1 MSEVLSK
8 KSDGSGTPESV
19 DDNPEGTSN
28 ILSPSEESA
37 IVALCGLKRS
47 PSGTSTASTTS
58 AASKKSFNPMATLF
72 KNFPFHSDTGF
83 GTMNPMYDDSDGDVI
98 AELPSPL
105 KPSVVTSKSL
115 PTMPLNTPPS
125 GGPSS
130 QQSSKVDI
138 CSTVPS
144 VTSSQISHGTKELIS
159 EMPPSPISQPQSPR
173 RSKSESYEVPKSKEP
188 ISHDFPTPPNTPF
201 SHPPSPSDKKQ
212 PVKETQA
219 ELCDEPN
226 YMYNPAMALR
236 GQLYDILGYP
246 VDMPN
251 TPRPRKGSVH
261 LSPDGTPKESKPF
274 PTYPANKN
282 IDSINGNGNK
292 NPEDDNNN
300 EENNK
305 NKGGDK
311 DKTTPSDADPKSEK
325 LDKLDDPEDKV
336 VACWSHRD
344 RPKVDEQ
351 LQKTDSDI
359 NQLNKRA
366 MDNAPPKDKS
376 ARKSVLIIADSPED
390 KKPPKQEDGENKRRS
405 LYEDLDVPMID
416 DEPEYR
422 KTDTPMTS
430 LSSNRSTAHS
440 EGLDLDFL
448 RESAAA
454 ELAEQLCEVTSEAGR
469 LITKELK
476 EGLDYLTKP
485 ENTLQFS
492 WVDAVTCVISIG
504 AFYFDLLS
512 DCLVAYYMYDDPHA
526 HTWFWATLAL
536 ILLPLVLTNGF
547 SLYWYWF
554 DERACQPQGGCY
566 RHPKVPWYVWLLRM
580 LAHLTLQASVLRQID
595 IIYYGFKSVDETL
608 EREAIVDEVMEAAHI
623 MPTEV
628 CLGEQEEE
636 EGREHQREEEG
647 KRKYLLGSSK
657 LSLKLEKRSG
667 SDPLS
672 RRASSCSRKTGGV
685 CSRGGYLALWI
696 HSERDAANVDLLLSL
711 IQDAPLLILHL
722 YILTKTL
729 PDQAKAGEL
738 SSTIILQILAMSASL
753 LTLAWS
759 VASFVRAVRL
769 TEPALSNL
777 SLLDLLL
784 LTLAHFCSI
793 SGQVMGFGLFAS
805 KLLIAFFVIISSHW
819 LAMSL
824 WILIQLMCF
833 PRTTCTRAVFA
844 HDQTRGPCRRLDDL
858 IYCSTMGLIYL
869 FTFVDVS
876 GIAPRKQS
884 ILYHIFR
891 LIEEAIL
898 LTFWFIW
905 VDGTA
910 WYHWLPLFLVPV
922 FFGLTLL
929 FDGLYECST
938 KSYRNVP
945 KAITP
950 QSV

>member
-1 MSEVLSK
+1 MSEVLPQK
-8 KSDGSGTPESV
+8 KGSEPLSETPEPL
-19 DDNPEGTSN
+19 DDNPDGASGPG
-28 ILSPSEESA
+28 SPTKEESA
-37 IVALCGLKRS
+37 IAALYGLKRS

-83 GTMNPMYDDSDGDVI
+83 GTMNPMYDESDGELPAD
-98 AELPSPL
+98 LPSPI
-105 KPSVVTSKSL
+105 KPTVATSQSL
-115 PTMPLNTPPS
+115 PTMPLDTPPS
-125 GGPSS
+125 GGPTT
-130 QQSSKVDI
+130 QQASNGDV

-144 VTSSQISHGTKELIS
+144 VTGSQISPGTKDLIS

-212 PVKETQA
+212 PVKPTHA

-226 YMYNPAMALR
+226 YLYNPAMALR

-246 VDMPN
+246 VDAPN

-261 LSPDGTPKESKPF
+261 LSPDGTPRESKPF
-274 PTYPANKN
+274 PSYPANEN
-282 IDSINGNGNK
+282 TDSVNGNGKK
-292 NPEDDNNN
+292 NIEDDNNN
-300 EENNK
+300 EENIK
-305 NKGGDK
+305 NQGEDK
-311 DKTTPSDADPKSEK
+311 DKKTPPDASPKSEK
-325 LDKLDDPEDKV
+325 LDKLEDPEDKV
-336 VACWSHRD
+336 TACWSHRD

-351 LQKTDSDI
+351 LQKKDG
-359 NQLNKRA
+359 NVKLRNKQDMGNTQPR
-366 MDNAPPKDKS
+366 DHS

-390 KKPPKQEDGENKRRS
+390 KKPPKQEDGESKRRS

-422 KTDTPMTS
+422 KTDTPDAS
-430 LSSNRSTAHS
+430 LGSNRSTQPS

-448 RESAAA
+448 SQTAAA

-485 ENTLQFS
+485 ENTLQFT

-512 DCLVAYYMYDDPHA
+512 DCLVAFYMYDDPHA

-536 ILLPLVLTNGF
+536 ILLPLVLTNAF

-554 DERACQPQGGCY
+554 DERACQAQEGCY
-566 RHPKVPWYVWLLRM
+566 RHPQVPWYVWGLRL
-580 LAHLTLQASVLRQID
+580 LAHVTLQASVIRQID
-595 IIYYGFKSVDETL
+595 IIYYGTKSVDETL
-608 EREAIVDEVMEAAHI
+608 EHEALVDEVMEAAHI
-623 MPTEV
+623 MPTEA
-628 CLGEQEEE
+628 CLQKEMEEE
-636 EGREHQREEEG
+636 EKKTQKE
-647 KRKYLLGSSK
+647 KILGSRK
-657 LSLKLEKRSG
+657 LSLKLEKKSG

-672 RRASSCSRKTGGV
+672 RRASTCSRKTGGV
-685 CSRGGYLALWI
+685 CARGGYVALWI
-696 HSERDAANVDLLLSL
+696 HAERDAANVDLLLSL

-729 PDQAKAGEL
+729 PDQAKAGEI
-738 SSTIILQILAMSASL
+738 SSTIIMQILAMSASL

-777 SLLDLLL
+777 SLLNLLL
-784 LTLAHFCSI
+784 LTLVHFCSI

-805 KLLIAFFVIISSHW
+805 QLLIAFFVIISTHW
-819 LAMSL
+819 LAMSA
-824 WILIQLMCF
+824 WILIQLLCF

-844 HDQTRGPCRRLDDL
+844 HDQTRGPCSRVDD
-858 IYCSTMGLIYL
+858 IVYCSTMGLIYL

-876 GIAPRKQS
+876 GMAPRTQS

-891 LIEEAIL
+891 LIEEAVL

-905 VDGTA
+905 VDGSA

-938 KSYRNVP
+938 KGYRNVP

>member
-1 MSEVLSK
+1 MSEVLPK
-8 KSDGSGTPESV
+8 KKGSEPLTETPEPF
-19 DDNPEGTSN
+19 DDNPDGDSGPG
-28 ILSPSEESA
+28 SPTEESA
-37 IVALCGLKRS
+37 IAALYGLKRS

-58 AASKKSFNPMATLF
+58 ATSKKSFNPMATLF

-83 GTMNPMYDDSDGDVI
+83 GTMNPMYDESDGDLP
-98 AELPSPL
+98 ADLPSPI
-105 KPSVVTSKSL
+105 KPTVATSQSL

-125 GGPSS
+125 GGPTS
-130 QQSSKVDI
+130 QQASNGDV

-144 VTSSQISHGTKELIS
+144 LTGSQISPGTKDLIS

-212 PVKETQA
+212 PAKQTHA

-226 YMYNPAMALR
+226 YLYNPAMALR

-246 VDMPN
+246 VDAPN

-261 LSPDGTPKESKPF
+261 LSPDGTPKEAKPF
-274 PTYPANKN
+274 PTYPANEN
-282 IDSINGNGNK
+282 IDSINGNGKK
-292 NPEDDNNN
+292 NSEDDNNN
-300 EENNK
+300 EENTK
-305 NKGGDK
+305 NQGEDK
-311 DKTTPSDADPKSEK
+311 DKKTPPDASPKTEK
-325 LDKLDDPEDKV
+325 LDKLEDPEDKV
-336 VACWSHRD
+336 VACWNHRD

-351 LQKTDSDI
+351 LQKKDG
-359 NQLNKRA
+359 NVNLRNKQA
-366 MDNAPPKDKS
+366 MGNTQPS

-422 KTDTPMTS
+422 KTDTPDAS
-430 LSSNRSTAHS
+430 LGSNRSTQPS

-448 RESAAA
+448 SQTAAA

-476 EGLDYLTKP
+476 EGLDYLTTTNPSKLYV
-485 ENTLQFS
+485 EKKL
-492 WVDAVTCVISIG
+492 
-504 AFYFDLLS
+504 
-512 DCLVAYYMYDDPHA
+512 
-526 HTWFWATLAL
+526 
-536 ILLPLVLTNGF
+536 LLPLVLTNAF

-554 DERACQPQGGCY
+554 DERACHPEEGCY
-566 RHPKVPWYVWLLRM
+566 RHPQVPWYVWVLRL
-580 LAHLTLQASVLRQID
+580 LAHLTLQASVIRQID
-595 IIYYGFKSVDETL
+595 IIYYGTKSVDETL
-608 EREAIVDEVMEAAHI
+608 EHEALVDEVMEAAHI
-623 MPTEV
+623 MPTEA
-628 CLGEQEEE
+628 CLQKELEDEEKKEQKE
-636 EGREHQREEEG
+636 
-647 KRKYLLGSSK
+647 KILGSRK
-657 LSLKLEKRSG
+657 LSLKLEKKSG
-667 SDPLS
+667 SDPIS
-672 RRASSCSRKTGGV
+672 RRASTCSRKTGGV
-685 CSRGGYLALWI
+685 CARGGYVALWI

-729 PDQAKAGEL
+729 PDQAKAGEI
-738 SSTIILQILAMSASL
+738 SSTIIMQILAMSASL

-759 VASFVRAVRL
+759 VASFVRAIRL

-777 SLLDLLL
+777 SLLNLLL
-784 LTLAHFCSI
+784 LTLVHFCSI

-805 KLLIAFFVIISSHW
+805 QLLIAFFVIISTHW
-819 LAMSL
+819 LAMSA
-824 WILIQLMCF
+824 WILIQLLCF
-833 PRTTCTRAVFA
+833 PPTTCTRAVFA
-844 HDQTRGPCRRLDDL
+844 HDQTRGPCSRVDD
-858 IYCSTMGLIYL
+858 IVYCSTMGLIYL

-876 GIAPRKQS
+876 GMAPRTQN

-891 LIEEAIL
+891 LIEEAVL

-905 VDGTA
+905 VDGSA

-929 FDGLYECST
+929 FNGLYECST

-945 KAITP
+945 PQAITP